1 MEECIFCKIIKGEFN
16 TEFLY
21 SDNDVVAFNDVN
33 PQAPTHIIIIPRTH
47 FDSIKEIDD
56 EHLIGKLFTTG
67 NTIAR
72 KLGLDSYRF
81 VINTGKEAGQ
91 SVFHVHLHLL
101 GGRDMN
107 WPPG

>member
-1 MEECIFCKIIKGEFN
+1 MEDCIFCKIAKGEFN

-21 SDNDVVAFNDVN
+21 SDNEVVAFNDVN
-33 PQAPTHIIIIPRTH
+33 PQAPYHVIIIPRSH
-47 FDSIKEIDD
+47 FGSIKEMDD
-56 EHLIGKLFTTG
+56 DRLIGRLFTAG
-67 NTIAR
+67 NAVA
-72 KLGLDSYRF
+72 KQLELDSYRF

-101 GGRDMN
+101 GGREMK